1 MRRQYEPSAK
11 RCIGL
16 DQPCATRRAHIR
28 GDRDAPARQATLG
41 GRADSRAAA
50 VGQIGEG
57 FDRSSSGRGLE
68 QTRTAAVSRVR
79 RLLVRYAAA
88 PELELRL

>member
-1 MRRQYEPSAK
+1 MRQTA
-11 RCIGL
+11 G
-16 DQPCATRRAHIR
+16 HIR

-41 GRADSRAAA
+41 GRADSHAAA

-57 FDRSSSGRGLE
+57 FDRSPSGRGRE
-68 QTRTAAVSRVR
+68 KTRSAAVSRVR

-88 PELELRL
+88 PGLKMRL